1 MHPRT
6 PRWVLY
12 GSNRAII
19 LNPTNSS
26 LNEAEKT
33 AVVTAVTTA
42 DAIGQMVKTTMQV
55 TLMVTPALDTPI
67 ECLRT
72 PSKQNPSLGR
82 LGSNFNNLSKK
93 EKSPGAGTKYPAEA
107 SSPSIQLDAPHD
119 LLHPFF
125 SIIGYHSSIIGL
137 DCLTRIASVAIRDVT
152 PLCYF

>member
-1 MHPRT
+1 
-6 PRWVLY
+6 
-12 GSNRAII
+12 I

-93 EKSPGAGTKYPAEA
+93 EKSPGAGTKRL
-107 SSPSIQLDAPHD
+107 SLKMILSLN
-119 LLHPFF
+119 
-125 SIIGYHSSIIGL
+125 
-137 DCLTRIASVAIRDVT
+137 
-152 PLCYF
+152 

>member
-1 MHPRT
+1 MGLSFTEMCRPLILAYEALKIDLELNH
-6 PRWVLY
+6 
-12 GSNRAII
+12 NI

-93 EKSPGAGTKYPAEA
+93 EKSPGAGTKVL
-107 SSPSIQLDAPHD
+107 SLNFLDYD
-119 LLHPFF
+119 
-125 SIIGYHSSIIGL
+125 I
-137 DCLTRIASVAIRDVT
+137 
-152 PLCYF
+152 

>member
-1 MHPRT
+1 MKKTQGHSDKE
-6 PRWVLY
+6 W
-12 GSNRAII
+12 GI

-93 EKSPGAGTKYPAEA
+93 EKSPGAGTKVL
-107 SSPSIQLDAPHD
+107 SLNFLDYD
-119 LLHPFF
+119 
-125 SIIGYHSSIIGL
+125 I
-137 DCLTRIASVAIRDVT
+137 
-152 PLCYF
+152 